1 MDSIEFPA
9 YVEVSV
15 TPKTGKAVACWV
27 GAALTAVIA
36 VAGIALGLTVSVFVF
51 LLVFYLLRASKGAQG
66 SRELKVVQARLTVAG
81 GQLELDLPASRL
93 FDGRYVEQ
101 RYFADCSRGC
111 SVELGEKGGLV
122 FRAADLVSDAVEN
135 GGILDHRE
143 HEGGEVTLTV
153 VSDEAKHN
161 LRGFLERNCL

>member
-15 TPKTGKAVACWV
+15 TPKTAKAVACWV

-66 SRELKVVQARLTVAG
+66 SRELKVVQACLTVAG

-111 SVELGEKGGLV
+111 SLELGEKGVLAL
-122 FRAADLVSDAVEN
+122 RAANLVSDAVEN
-135 GGILDHRE
+135 GTVLDHRE
-143 HEGGEVTLTV
+143 HTNGEVTLTV
-153 VSDEAKHN
+153 VSNEAQRS
-161 LRGFLERNCL
+161 LRSFLDKNSL